1 MNTEIFLKPLESNII
16 CSVDN
21 IDPISLNV
29 FWEFNNEKKEV
40 VYPKNKY
47 KNLILYYDSMKH
59 IRCFEKESLQY
70 MKSYNVTKHPVTN
83 DELPSYLF
91 DNIEVIDIE
100 AMRENDK
107 IEDIAFSVFQYFSK
121 ISIFI
126 DSDWFLKLEKPKLIK
141 LYYEMKD
148 FWLQNFSEMQR
159 NDISNEI
166 VFILSTEELDK
177 MNLENIQKY
186 LLNQMKMILKCEI
199 EEYRYMI
206 NYIILGALGLF
217 ITEIKE
223 LYPDFSFNF

>member
-1 MNTEIFLKPLESNII
+1 MNTERFLEPSKSNII

-29 FWEFNNEKKEV
+29 FWEVENEKKII
-40 VYPKNKY
+40 VYPKNEY
-47 KNLILYYDSMKH
+47 KNLVLYYDSMKL

-83 DELPSYLF
+83 EELPLYLF
-91 DNIEVIDIE
+91 DNIDTIDIE
-100 AMRENDK
+100 AMHENDK

-166 VFILSTEELDK
+166 VFILSNDEIDK
-177 MNLENIQKY
+177 MDLESIQKY
-186 LLNQMKMILKCEI
+186 LLNQMKMILKCEK

>member
-1 MNTEIFLKPLESNII
+1 MNTERFLKPLKSNII
-16 CSVDN
+16 RSVDN

-29 FWEFNNEKKEV
+29 FWELENEKKIV
-40 VYPKNKY
+40 VYPKNEY

-83 DELPSYLF
+83 EDLPDYLF
-91 DNIEVIDIE
+91 DNIDLIDIE
-100 AMRENDK
+100 ALHSNDK

-126 DSDWFLKLEKPKLIK
+126 DSEWFFKLEKDKLVR
-141 LYYEMKD
+141 LNYEMKD
-148 FWLQNFSEMQR
+148 FWLQNFSDEQR
-159 NDISNEI
+159 SDISNET
-166 VFILSTEELDK
+166 VFILSNDEIDK
-177 MNLENIQKY
+177 MDLESIQKY
-186 LLNQMKMILKCEI
+186 LLNQMKMILKCEK

>member
-1 MNTEIFLKPLESNII
+1 MNSERFLKPLKSNII
-16 CSVDN
+16 RSVDN

-29 FWEFNNEKKEV
+29 FWELKNEKKKV
-40 VYPKNKY
+40 VYPKNEY
-47 KNLILYYDSMKH
+47 KNLILYFDSMKL

-83 DELPSYLF
+83 EDLPSYLF
-91 DNIEVIDIE
+91 DNIDMIDIE
-100 AMRENDK
+100 ALRENDK

-126 DSDWFLKLEKPKLIK
+126 DSEWFFKLEKDKL
-141 LYYEMKD
+141 LRLNYEMKD
-148 FWLQNFSEMQR
+148 FWLQNFSEEQR
-159 NDISNEI
+159 NDISNEA
-166 VFILSTEELDK
+166 VFILSNDEIDK
-177 MNLENIQKY
+177 MELVSIQKY
-186 LLNQMKMILKCEI
+186 LLNQMKMILKCEK

-223 LYPDFSFNF
+223 LYPDFSFTF

>member
-1 MNTEIFLKPLESNII
+1 MNMEQFLKPLKSNII
-16 CSVDN
+16 QSVDN

-29 FWEFNNEKKEV
+29 FWELENEKKKV
-40 VYPKNKY
+40 VYPKNEY
-47 KNLILYYDSMKH
+47 KNLILYFDSMRH

-83 DELPSYLF
+83 EELPSYLF
-91 DNIEVIDIE
+91 DNIDMVDIE
-100 AMRENDK
+100 ALHSNDR
-107 IEDIAFSVFQYFSK
+107 IEDIAFNVFQYFSK

-126 DSDWFLKLEKPKLIK
+126 DSEWFFKLEKPKL
-141 LYYEMKD
+141 LRLNYEMKD
-148 FWLQNFSEMQR
+148 FWLQNYNEEQR
-159 NDISNEI
+159 NDITSEQ

-177 MNLENIQKY
+177 IELESIQKY
-186 LLNQMKMILKCEI
+186 LLNQMKMILKCEK

-223 LYPDFSFNF
+223 LYPDFSFTF